1 MSDERKISER
11 YRSLSR
17 EEPPRHLDEAIL
29 AAARRAAN
37 TRPAPLVVP
46 SGRQRWYFPLGAAAI
61 IVLAVAVTMHVER
74 EQPDP
79 EAQVAAPA
87 RSPQP
92 AATEPAAPAQAQ
104 EQVFVPDPKPAP
116 AKKKAADE
124 RGGSRELRAQRD
136 NAALSELEKAQT
148 PPPPPAAAPAPPQD
162 AIGRA
167 GESARADVAARA
179 AQARREAPPP
189 SNTAVNSVVA
199 PPDQVLQGIAD
210 LRRQGRHDE
219 ADKALAEFRKR
230 FPDYK
235 ISAEML
241 EKVEKR

>member
-11 YRSLSR
+11 YRSLPR

-46 SGRQRWYFPLGAAAI
+46 SGRQRWYFPLAAAAI

-79 EAQVAAPA
+79 EAAVVAP
-87 RSPQP
+87 
-92 AATEPAAPAQAQ
+92 ATEPAAEPPR
-104 EQVFVPDPKPAP
+104 VFAPDPKPTPSQERKRDAIAESRAP
-116 AKKKAADE
+116 GA
-124 RGGSRELRAQRD
+124 RRE
-136 NAALSELEKAQT
+136 NAPLTDLQKAQT

-189 SNTAVNSVVA
+189 DT
-199 PPDQVLQGIAD
+199 PEQVLQGIAE
-210 LRRQGRHDE
+210 LRRQGKHDE

-230 FPDYK
+230 YPDYQ
-235 ISAEML
+235 ISEEMRA
-241 EKVEKR
+241 KVERR